1 MTGQLDEKTKEKR
14 VKKLYAAQ
22 RKISRKNNENL
33 VGKTLKILCDGV
45 DYDKQFF
52 FGRAYFSAPDI
63 DGKVYFTSDKD
74 ISQGEYYNVLIEKCD
89 DYDLYGGVINE
100 SAE

>member
-1 MTGQLDEKTKEKR
+1 MNHVHIPKPECLDKMLE
-14 VKKLYAAQ
+14 YAA
-22 RKISRKNNENL
+22 
-33 VGKTLKILCDGV
+33 ILGEDFEQVRV
-45 DYDKQFF
+45 DFYE
-52 FGRAYFSAPDI
+52 I

-74 ISQGEYYNVLIEKCD
+74 ISQGEYYDVLIEKCD